1 MSIKENPKLNLVM
14 ETNLFKVKSDIY
26 RIIAVMKV
34 ETEIITGIT
43 VSPKGRAVI
52 IVKMYVDIF
61 KTDIIGF
68 FLSVMS

>member
-1 MSIKENPKLNLVM
+1 
-14 ETNLFKVKSDIY
+14 
-26 RIIAVMKV
+26 MKV
-34 ETEIITGIT
+34 ETDIITSIT
-43 VSPKGRAVI
+43 ESPKGRAVI